1 MPQVWPKQK
10 KWEAGDLTAKKCQPS
25 PDNAGLPQ
33 TFNLLKT
40 TVSLKQ
46 NKAECNKQGTTV
58 CRHQEQLI
66 SAT

>member
-1 MPQVWPKQK
+1 MLSS
-10 KWEAGDLTAKKCQPS
+10 GNS
-25 PDNAGLPQ
+25 GLPQ